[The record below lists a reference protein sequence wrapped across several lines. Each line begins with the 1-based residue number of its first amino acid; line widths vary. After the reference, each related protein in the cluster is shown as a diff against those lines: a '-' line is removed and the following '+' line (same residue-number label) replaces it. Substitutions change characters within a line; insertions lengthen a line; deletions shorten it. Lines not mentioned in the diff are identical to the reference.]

1 MAAGDAYVKEPATV
15 TDTSFMDLQPSAG
28 VEVVVH
34 NISIPEGTAH
44 ELYMYDGTDS
54 ILVMSFNSALLNMQ
68 LHCTNSVY
76 YRVKNVSG
84 ASRIA
89 GADGM
94 TTK

>member
-1 MAAGDAYVKEPATV
+1 MAAGDAYMVEPQTV
-15 TDTSFMDLQPSAG
+15 TDTSFLAFQPSAG

-34 NISIPEGTAH
+34 NVSVPEGKTFEVH
-44 ELYMYDGTDS
+44 YYDGTDD
-54 ILVMSFNSALLNMQ
+54 ILVGTFTTSLWNLQ
-68 LHCTNSVY
+68 LHCTNANY

-84 ASRIA
+84 GSIIM